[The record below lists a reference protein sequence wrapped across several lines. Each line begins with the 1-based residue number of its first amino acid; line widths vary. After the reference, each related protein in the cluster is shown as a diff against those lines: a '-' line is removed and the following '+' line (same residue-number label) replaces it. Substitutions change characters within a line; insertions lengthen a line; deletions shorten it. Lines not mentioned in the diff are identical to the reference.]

1 MNIYNNV
8 KYMDYY
14 HGSTIKELKELIP
27 FASPYSNLKEAVV
40 YLTTNKQLALHYI
53 WDYNRLEIKS
63 PMLDIRVDGT
73 LVFQEMFSG
82 ALEYFYKGVSGYIY
96 HCTGEFELN
105 EETGVPT
112 CVTSDKPVPII
123 DFEYIEDVYEKIMEY
138 EKTGTFIYEKFENL
152 RQYRHDIIR
161 GIIYRTIK
169 KDNLFENIKHPNYK
183 HIQEKYPKYWKEAE
197 VLNKNGLL

>member
-1 MNIYNNV
+1 
-8 KYMDYY
+8 
-14 HGSTIKELKELIP
+14 
-27 FASPYSNLKEAVV
+27 
-40 YLTTNKQLALHYI
+40 
-53 WDYNRLEIKS
+53 
-63 PMLDIRVDGT
+63 MLDIRVDGT

-169 KDNLFENIKHPNYK
+169 KDNLFENIRTECGILNRYINEIRYPHRIEINLDDVNYSIK
-183 HIQEKYPKYWKEAE
+183 AAERIKELKIRKIKIGPRINIPEKS
-197 VLNKNGLL
+197 